1 MVILKEDLMRASD
14 SDGPTYR
21 RLFPQTIITIL
32 TLVIST
38 EASYIAVAE
47 AIERANVRRVISG
60 V

>member
-1 MVILKEDLMRASD
+1 MRASY

-21 RLFPQTIITIL
+21 RLFPRNIITIL